1 MYFDLLILL
10 QDHTDIAIP
19 VQTANRGSSYMGLRY
34 SNMMDLYVVNYLG
47 YTPHTEPE
55 NEMTSL
61 FKSLFQTW
69 PLLVMTLSLGI
80 GAGSVIWVLVN
91 FILLINISSYHHHL
105 LNQVSSC

>member
-1 MYFDLLILL
+1 MILHSFCIEIFYFFFIVRHV
-10 QDHTDIAIP
+10 QDRSDIALP
-19 VQTANRGSSYMGLRY
+19 VQTSPGAGSYMGLHY
-34 SNMMDLYVVNYLG
+34 ANMMSLYHIFYLG

-80 GAGSVIWVLVN
+80 GAGSVIWVLVG
-91 FILLINISSYHHHL
+91 
-105 LNQVSSC
+105 